1 MFIDV
6 DKIVEKV
13 KKDTDGRPI
22 YFDHGEKSKPMI
34 AGYNIFKETIR
45 VDDIK
50 SARPWE
56 KNKIQRETL
65 EGELTLLYLKG
76 NKDKDTPAQMLI
88 LEDHGSFSERLGSK
102 QVSNANGI

>member
-13 KKDTDGRPI
+13 KKDADGKPV
-22 YFDHGEKSKPMI
+22 YYDHDDRSKPI
-34 AGYNIFKETIR
+34 ISGYNVFKETIR

-65 EGELTLLYLKG
+65 EGELTLLYLNG
-76 NKDKDTPAQMLI
+76 NSSKDTPAQMLI
-88 LEDHGSFSERLGSK
+88 LEDHRSFSERLGSK
-102 QVSNANGI
+102 QVSNDNGI